1 MMKIKELNNMKRE
14 YILTWMALCAILKE
28 NLLKNKSITW
38 FRLLLIK
45 VFFKGY
51 ISIGNPNRNFPQSR
65 LDSS

>member
-1 MMKIKELNNMKRE
+1 
-14 YILTWMALCAILKE
+14 MALCAILKE

-65 LDSS
+65 WILQNEPLLDAIDSFNERKKL

>member
-1 MMKIKELNNMKRE
+1 MDGTLCDFKGELAK
-14 YILTWMALCAILKE
+14 KQ
-28 NLLKNKSITW
+28 SITW